1 MFTALDLVSVV
12 GLLDTVLYGAVDVSV
27 VLLVVDVIVLVLGA
41 TIFVDV
47 GLLASVVV
55 FTL

>member
-1 MFTALDLVSVV
+1 M
-12 GLLDTVLYGAVDVSV
+12 SV